1 MRTNAP
7 ASERERDDRAW
18 MRRALVLAQR
28 GWGQT
33 APNPMVGAVVVRDG
47 VSVGRGFHARYG
59 EAHAE
64 VSALQEAGERARD
77 ATVYVTLEPCNH
89 HGKTPPCVDALI
101 SAGVKRVVA
110 AVRDPGRDS
119 GGGAEHLRK
128 AGIEVEF
135 GPEEAAAREINA
147 PFFHAASGA
156 ARPWVTLKLAISLDG
171 GIAGAAS
178 APGSPDA
185 PGASA
190 AAPGAPASTA
200 SPRWLTGEAARKYV
214 HRLRAQSGAIAVGIG
229 TAIADDP
236 LLTVRHGRRPRVPPL
251 RVVFDRAARLPLRS
265 RLVRTARKV
274 PTLVMS
280 DQADASVARALE
292 AKGVLVER
300 APDLLSQLELLCRRG
315 VQSLLVEGGSAIAGA
330 LLAAKAVDR
339 LIIFQAPV
347 LLGAG
352 AIPAF
357 SAVGEVTR
365 FTVMERREF
374 GEDLMTVYAVKANDE

>member
-1 MRTNAP
+1 MT
-7 ASERERDDRAW
+7 ASSEHDDRAW
-18 MRRALVLAQR
+18 MRRALVLARR

-33 APNPMVGAVVVRDG
+33 APNPMAGAVVVRDG
-47 VSVGRGFHARYG
+47 VAAGRGFHARYG

-64 VSALQEAGERARD
+64 AAALQDAGERARG

-101 SAGVKRVVA
+101 RAGVKRVVA

-119 GGGAEHLRK
+119 GGGAERLRE
-128 AGIEVEF
+128 AGIEVGF
-135 GPEEAAAREINA
+135 GVEETAARELNA
-147 PFFHAASGA
+147 PFFFAATGA
-156 ARPWVTLKLAISLDG
+156 KRPWVTLKLAMSLDG
-171 GIAGAAS
+171 AIAGAPVAPS
-178 APGSPDA
+178 ALDVPAVA
-185 PGASA
+185 PGAHVSA
-190 AAPGAPASTA
+190 TP
-200 SPRWLTGEAARKYV
+200 PRWLTGEAARRCV
-214 HRLRAQSGAIAVGIG
+214 HRLRAQSDAIAVGIG

-236 LLTVRHGRRPRVPPL
+236 LLTVRHGRRPRVAPL
-251 RVVFDRAARLPLRS
+251 RVVIDRAARLPLRS

-274 PTLVMS
+274 PTLVLTER
-280 DQADASVARALE
+280 AEASPTSALE
-292 AKGVLVER
+292 AKGVLVEQG
-300 APDLLSQLELLCRRG
+300 PDLPSHLELLHRRG
-315 VQSLLVEGGSAIAGA
+315 VRSLLVEGGSVIAGA

-365 FTVMERREF
+365 FTVIERREF
-374 GEDLMTVYAVKANDE
+374 GGDLMTVYAPKANYE